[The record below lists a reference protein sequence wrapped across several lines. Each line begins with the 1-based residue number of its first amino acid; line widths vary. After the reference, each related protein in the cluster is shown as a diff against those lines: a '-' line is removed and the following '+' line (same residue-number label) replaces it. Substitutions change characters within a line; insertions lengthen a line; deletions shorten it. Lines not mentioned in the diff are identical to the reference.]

1 MPARAAAGGSFMH
14 PFELGCDLLEGG
26 VWRRGLDA
34 GDQADEAVIT
44 ALRRGAGQ
52 QDVIND
58 SLGSE
63 TLNGAAQPFDGP
75 GAMMVLA

>member
-1 MPARAAAGGSFMH
+1 MPSCTAAWRALMH
-14 PFELGCDLLEGG
+14 GFELGGDVLEGS
-26 VWRRGLDA
+26 VWCRGLDA
-34 GDQADEAVIT
+34 GDQADEAVVT

-75 GAMMVLA
+75 GAVMVLA